1 MNILLWVLQVG
12 LAVLYLAGGAYK
24 AFKSDEVTKM
34 SRTLSPGGWRA
45 IGVIEMLGGVFL
57 IVPASVSGMP
67 MLTALTAALLALE
80 TLGLAGL
87 YARRSVKLVAANPFT
102 WAAAM
107 GLLAAILAYG
117 RYALTPLA

>member
-45 IGVIEMLGGVFL
+45 MGVVEMLGGVLL
-57 IVPASVSGMP
+57 IVPSSVSGMP